1 MKNGPVKIV
10 VLLQDLDFGGTQ
22 RYAINLLKHLDRQLF
37 SPELWLLRGGLDMA
51 PLAQATGVKI
61 RWLSKSSWVG
71 PESLFNLLRKL
82 RKEKPDVL
90 YTLTV
95 VPNIWGNLFGRAAGV
110 PGIVSGAR
118 NGTVRFMERFTYRL
132 STRIICNSQGDR
144 DTLVE
149 ELSLDP
155 DRITIIHNAV
165 DTDHFS
171 PDLSEMDEHPTAVFV
186 GRLVEQ
192 KDPLGLL
199 EAFRAVTLQVPDA
212 RLIMIGNGH
221 LKEPSEEFVRTHGLE
236 KNVTMLPG
244 TRDIREQLRGDRIFV
259 LPSRYEGSPNV
270 IIESM
275 SMGLPVV
282 ATAVGGVPGLVVD
295 GETGFLVDP
304 SDPNMLVDCLSR
316 LYSDSG
322 LRREMGNKARERV
335 LEFHSIA
342 NMARSTERV
351 LLEALTAAKPRS
363 SDLR

>member
-1 MKNGPVKIV
+1 MKQGPIKTV
-10 VLLQDLDFGGTQ
+10 VLLQDLEFGGTQ

-37 SPELWLLRGGLDMA
+37 SPELWVLRSGEDMV
-51 PLAQATGVKI
+51 PLARETGVKI
-61 RWLSKSSWVG
+61 RWLSKSSWVA
-71 PESLFNLLRKL
+71 PNSLANLARRLRE
-82 RKEKPDVL
+82 EKPDLL

-95 VPNIWGNLFGRAAGV
+95 VPNIWGNILGRVTKV

-132 STRIICNSQGDR
+132 STRIICNSQADR
-144 DTLVE
+144 DTLVVN
-149 ELSLDP
+149 LSLNP
-155 DRITIIHNAV
+155 RRITVIPNAV
-165 DTDHFS
+165 DSDYFV
-171 PDLSEMDEHPTAVFV
+171 PDFNQIDEHPTAVFV

-199 EAFRAVTLQVPDA
+199 EAFRSVTLHVPEA

-221 LKEPSEEFVRTHGLE
+221 LKEPSEEFLRANGLE

-244 TRDIREQLRGDRIFV
+244 TRDIREHLRGDRIFV

-282 ATAVGGVPGLVVD
+282 ATAVGGVPDLVVD

-304 SDPNMLVDCLSR
+304 FDRDGLVHCLTS
-316 LYSDSG
+316 LYTDRG
-322 LRREMGNKARERV
+322 LRREMGRKARERV
-335 LEFHSIA
+335 LEFHSME
-342 NMARSTERV
+342 NMARLTEEV
-351 LLEALTAAKPRS
+351 FLEAVNETRPRN
-363 SDLR
+363 